1 MTPSKNQ
8 IAIYKAFNLTQRDL
22 NISAVAGSGKTTTL
36 LELLKFIPV
45 DESSLF
51 LAFNNSI
58 VDELKKR
65 NTRRDVFISTIHSCG
80 WRAILMRYGS
90 KVKMTP
96 AKALIKTEKA
106 LARYEIDERKRGWFL
121 YAIPQ
126 IIDLMRCNLL
136 PPEPESVEWI
146 GERYD
151 LNIEDIEKKMAV
163 EVFEAMNRD
172 RSCFDFMDMV
182 YQPVYDSSIRMRKY
196 DYVFCDEAQDFSICQ
211 QEFIRKCINR
221 RGRLITVGDPRQA
234 IYGFAGADENSYEKL
249 ADLNGK
255 AIRLPLSISYR
266 CSKNVVREAQQIV
279 PQISYSPTAEDGE
292 VKWGSLKEIKD
303 GDWIL
308 CRNLKPLVEA
318 YIWLIKNKI
327 KCKIRGKE
335 IGEGILALINK
346 VGGST
351 VDGLLKN
358 LEREQERLIEKLSK
372 KGIKEPEKHP
382 KMETLLQKIEVIECL
397 AEEVETIK
405 GLRTLIQSIFSDEVR
420 GILLSTIHKAKGL
433 ENDKI
438 FFICPELIPSRFATQ
453 EWQIKQEKNLFY
465 VAITRAKRDLTY
477 VSKVTFDQ
485 EIKTKIECNH
495 GKY

>member
-65 NTRRDVFISTIHSCG
+65 NTQRDVFISTIHSCG

-266 CSKNVVREAQQIV
+266 CSKNVVREAQ
-279 PQISYSPTAEDGE
+279 
-292 VKWGSLKEIKD
+292 
-303 GDWIL
+303 
-308 CRNLKPLVEA
+308 
-318 YIWLIKNKI
+318 KN
-327 KCKIRGKE
+327 CSSNFLFPYGR
-335 IGEGILALINK
+335 
-346 VGGST
+346 
-351 VDGLLKN
+351 
-358 LEREQERLIEKLSK
+358 RWRSK
-372 KGIKEPEKHP
+372 MG
-382 KMETLLQKIEVIECL
+382 
-397 AEEVETIK
+397 
-405 GLRTLIQSIFSDEVR
+405 
-420 GILLSTIHKAKGL
+420 
-433 ENDKI
+433 
-438 FFICPELIPSRFATQ
+438 
-453 EWQIKQEKNLFY
+453 
-465 VAITRAKRDLTY
+465 
-477 VSKVTFDQ
+477 
-485 EIKTKIECNH
+485 
-495 GKY
+495 